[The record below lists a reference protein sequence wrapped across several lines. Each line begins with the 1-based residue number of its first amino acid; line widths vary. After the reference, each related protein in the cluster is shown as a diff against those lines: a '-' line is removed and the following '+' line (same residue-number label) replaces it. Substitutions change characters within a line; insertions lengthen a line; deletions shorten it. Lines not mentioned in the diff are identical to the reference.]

1 MRPFTPRLL
10 RILISDY
17 TCIMSISDK
26 SILILG
32 CFDTKGDVFSYLREC
47 IMALGETVI
56 TVNTGVFGTTQA
68 FHVDFE
74 ADAVAA
80 AAGGDITAL
89 RRDRDR
95 GKAIDVMGRGA
106 SSVVSQLY
114 TEGKVKAVIGMGG
127 GGGTYIALSAMQG
140 IPFGVPKVCLTTLA
154 TKDLSRQIGD
164 KDIMLIP
171 SVVDVAGMNHILR
184 QLVAQAAAAVCAM
197 ANVETAGNDA
207 KRHSIAISMFGNTTP
222 CVDKCTELLTKA
234 GFEVLSFHATGVGGK
249 AMESLIREGCF
260 DAVLDVTTTELADDL
275 CGGICSAGPERL
287 TAAAD
292 MGIPQV
298 VVPGCIDMV
307 NFAHPDTIPHTF
319 AGRHLYSWAPD
330 VTLMRTD
337 ERENTILGERLA
349 RKVSRSP
356 VPAAVVIPLRGISQ
370 IAAEGGIFHNP
381 AADEAL
387 FAAIRVNVSGKV
399 SVKDADMHI
408 NDPAFAHLLV
418 ETLLD
423 LMQKKQ

>member
-1 MRPFTPRLL
+1 MAIP
-10 RILISDY
+10 
-17 TCIMSISDK
+17 DK

-32 CFDTKGDVFSYLREC
+32 CFDTKGDVFSYLRDC

-56 TVNTGVFGTTQA
+56 AINTGVFGTTSA
-68 FHVDFE
+68 FPVDVE
-74 ADAVAA
+74 ADAVAE
-80 AAGGDITAL
+80 AAGHDIADL

-95 GKAIDVMGRGA
+95 GKAIDIMGRGA
-106 SSVVSQLY
+106 SRLVSQLY
-114 TEGKVKAVIGMGG
+114 NEGKIKGVVGMGG

-140 IPFGVPKVCLTTLA
+140 IPFGAPKVCLTTLA

-184 QLVAQAAAAVCAM
+184 QLVAQAAAAVWAM
-197 ANVETAGNDA
+197 ANVETADA
-207 KRHSIAISMFGNTTP
+207 NAKTRSIAISMFGNTTA
-222 CVDKCTELLTKA
+222 CVDKCTELLTRA
-234 GFEVLSFHATGVGGK
+234 GYEVLAFHATGVGGK
-249 AMESLIREGCF
+249 TMESLIREGCF
-260 DAVLDVTTTELADDL
+260 DAVLDITTTELADDL

-287 TAAAD
+287 TAAAE

-298 VVPGCIDMV
+298 VVPGCMDMV
-307 NFAHPDTIPHTF
+307 NFAHLDTIPHAF

-337 ERENTILGERLA
+337 ERENAILGERLA

-356 VPAAVVIPLRGISQ
+356 VPAAIVLPLRGISQ
-370 IAAEGGIFHNP
+370 VASEGGIFHNP
-381 AADEAL
+381 VADEAL
-387 FAAIRVNVSGKV
+387 FAAIRANVSGNV
-399 SVKDADMHI
+399 SVTEADTHI

-418 ETLLD
+418 ETLQG
-423 LMQKKQ
+423 LMQNK